1 MGNRRLSR
9 KRLFQVEKKG
19 KAVDLESGAGIS
31 ECVISATQHR
41 QGQEIITEIL
51 LDLGS
56 SKLGSAITVSG
67 TEDKVCARAGLSG
80 AITKMT
86 VAKYGIVTEIRAV
99 VLEATNKNVD
109 VAAAAQH
116 DVVQGGATLSTNY
129 AEVLADATTAVGFD
143 NSADIDDATVRSLYI
158 TDGGGG
164 LSGTVTQ
171 GKIAIYIHGFEVP
184 ADL

>member
-9 KRLFQVEKKG
+9 KRLYQVEKAG
-19 KAVDLESGAGIS
+19 QAIDLESGAGIS

-56 SKLGSAITVSG
+56 SKLGSAITASG

-86 VAKYGIVTEIRAV
+86 VAKFGVVTEVRAI
-99 VLEATNKNVD
+99 VLEVTNKDVD
-109 VAAAAQH
+109 VAVAAQH
-116 DVVQGGATLSTNY
+116 DVVQGGATLTTNY

-143 NSADIDDATVRSLYI
+143 ESADIDDATVRSLYI
-158 TDGGGG
+158 TDGSSI
-164 LSGTVTQ
+164 SGAITQ